1 MTTKQ
6 IKKINI
12 TNTLFTQPDSF
23 RCTVNNCGS
32 RVIKTKRFITEHLL
46 KHHPTISSKMHL
58 NTRQNPV
65 AFHCDTCDMYST
77 APHAICLE
85 CENPENGGKVKC
97 FPSAKARDEHL
108 KTQHLKWWFE
118 YECKF
123 GSACRGKMGGC
134 GFNHV
139 HTEKNHCTSVKDIP
153 AGFCRYDCPW
163 DNVRCYRD
171 KCSFNHFWGR
181 VRFLIK
187 SRAEASKKV
196 DKPVDETVVAVEA
209 DEADETVV
217 AVEADEADETV
228 VAVEAD
234 VTVNTDTIIKTTP
247 SVTFADYITEIKPVE
262 PSVSEQDLSALDV
275 APTPV
280 APVVASEATGDEEWE
295 DVFYDDDDDDATDF
309 VLIRQQQK
317 SRAQSSRG
325 KQGHYTSR
333 HVREQMYK
341 SAKAAER
348 RVK

>member
-1 MTTKQ
+1 MSTKQ
-6 IKKINI
+6 VKKINI
-12 TNTLFTQPDSF
+12 TNTLFCTPDSF
-23 RCTVNNCGS
+23 RCSVNNCGS

-85 CENPENGGKVKC
+85 CENPENGGKAKC

-123 GSACRGKMGGC
+123 GSTCRGKMGGC
-134 GFNHV
+134 GFNHL
-139 HTEKNHCTSVKDIP
+139 HTEKNHCTGEKDIP
-153 AGFCRYDCPW
+153 AGFCRYDRPW

-187 SRAEASKKV
+187 SRAEATKKDTTDNTLV
-196 DKPVDETVVAVEA
+196 DVVETVDVVEA
-209 DEADETVV
+209 DEGA
-217 AVEADEADETV
+217 
-228 VAVEAD
+228 
-234 VTVNTDTIIKTTP
+234 P
-247 SVTFADYITEIKPVE
+247 SVTFAEHVIVFPDASNEALKDTSDVKAANT
-262 PSVSEQDLSALDV
+262 DLEV
-275 APTPV
+275 APTPIV
-280 APVVASEATGDEEWE
+280 QTVVPSTASHEATGDDEWE
-295 DVFYDDDDDDATDF
+295 DVFDDEDDDATDF

-333 HVREQMYK
+333 HVRAQMYK